1 MREPVN
7 FITFDYQS
15 SNCPKPK
22 PCSTVK
28 RPVMVHD
35 FIDQI
40 RRRRSQYN
48 IGRNLE
54 LSQTDITG
62 IIQEAARHAPSTF
75 NSQSSRIVILYGSES
90 VQFWEL
96 VKAALR
102 PLVPQDAFES
112 TEAKL
117 KKFAS
122 GAGTVLFYEDQQV
135 VRDLQETYKLY
146 AEKFPEFSEQ
156 SSGMAQFSVWT
167 ALANVGVGASLQHY
181 NPVIDT
187 AVAEQWDIPQNW
199 KLRAQLPF
207 GSNESE
213 PGEKSFIDDALR
225 FKIAGNI

>member
-1 MREPVN
+1 MA
-7 FITFDYQS
+7 
-15 SNCPKPK
+15 
-22 PCSTVK
+22 
-28 RPVMVHD
+28 HD
-35 FIDQI
+35 FIDNL

-48 IGRNLE
+48 IGRNVK
-54 LSQTDITG
+54 LSQAEITS
-62 IIQEAARHAPSTF
+62 IIQEAVRHAPSTF
-75 NSQSSRIVILYGSES
+75 NSQSSRVVILYGSES
-90 VQFWEL
+90 VQFWDL

-102 PLVPQDAFES
+102 PLVSADVFEA

-117 KKFAS
+117 KRFAS
-122 GAGTVLFYEDQQV
+122 GVGTVLFYEDQQV

-146 AEKFPEFSEQ
+146 ADKFPEFSEQ

-167 ALANVGVGASLQHY
+167 ALANVGIGASLQHY

-187 AVAEQWDIPQNW
+187 LVAQQWDIPHNW

-213 PGEKSFIDDALR
+213 PGEKSFIDNTLR

>member
-1 MREPVN
+1 MAL
-7 FITFDYQS
+7 
-15 SNCPKPK
+15 
-22 PCSTVK
+22 
-28 RPVMVHD
+28 D
-35 FIDQI
+35 FIDHI

-48 IGRNLE
+48 IGRNLN
-54 LSQTDITG
+54 LSQADITS
-62 IIQEAARHAPSTF
+62 IIQDAVRHAPSTF
-75 NSQSSRIVILYGSES
+75 NSQSSRIAILYGSES
-90 VQFWEL
+90 VHFWDL

-112 TEAKL
+112 TAAKL
-117 KKFAS
+117 KRFAS
-122 GAGTVLFYEDQQV
+122 GTGTVLFYEDQQV
-135 VRDLQETYKLY
+135 VRDLQETYQLY
-146 AEKFPEFSEQ
+146 ADKFPEFSEQ

-167 ALANVGVGASLQHY
+167 ALANAGVGASLQHY

-187 AVAEQWDIPQNW
+187 IVAQRWDIPQNW